1 MLCWSYTT
9 VCPSVWQIIHGIKRV
24 DYLPYRRTNHALAF
38 YTILTSAELAQYE
51 IFAKVSG
58 VPFSSPARSEIF
70 STVNNNSNRGSIAYG
85 LSISS
90 AHRPD

>member
-1 MLCWSYTT
+1 M
-9 VCPSVWQIIHGIKRV
+9 

-70 STVNNNSNRGSIAYG
+70 STVNGVPLHMVFQYHPPIVLIDLNTVKKKDVKRK
-85 LSISS
+85 SS
-90 AHRPD
+90 THSSFLLK